1 MEYLYHLT
9 PWPCRSETALIP
21 DSLTKE
27 GFVHLSSAAQVPRTA
42 RRWFAAESTLGLL
55 VLDPSGWG
63 EALRWE
69 DLYGHGEAFPHLYGP
84 IPDSSVVAILRL
96 AQDQAGEFPWP
107 KGWQATLSPLVE
119 GPDEGEALIEPGRRF
134 PQPVLPERAVLTLFP
149 QAITILARRPGV
161 ERLERPGSA
170 IGPDPVLLLEHQ
182 GHRLAVCSPGVGG
195 PLAAAALEEL
205 IALGCRKFVLCGGAG
220 ALTPEL
226 ELGGLVLVERA
237 LRDEGVS
244 HHYLPSSESVE
255 VDEKGLAALA
265 DRLRSLGTP
274 FVQGATWTTDALYRE
289 TPSRIERRRQAGAL
303 TVEMECA
310 SLLAIARFRKVQ
322 LVPILFCGDSLA
334 GGVWD
339 FRDWTAAESLHDRV
353 FWLAAEAALAL

>member
-9 PWPCRSETALIP
+9 PWPYRGETALTP
-21 DSLTKE
+21 DSLGHE

-42 RRWFAAESTLGLL
+42 RRWYASESTLGLL

-69 DLYGHGEAFPHLYGP
+69 DLYSRGEAFPHLYGR
-84 IPDSSVVAILRL
+84 IPDGSVVAILRL
-96 AQDQAGEFPWP
+96 EKDQAGDFPWP
-107 KGWQATLSPLVE
+107 QGWQPSPSPLSE
-119 GPDEGEALIEPGRRF
+119 GPDEGEALIEPSRRF
-134 PQPVLPERAVLTLFP
+134 PQAPLPERAVLTLFP
-149 QAITILARRPGV
+149 QAIATLAHRPGV
-161 ERLERPGSA
+161 ECLARPGSA
-170 IGPDPVLLLEHQ
+170 IGPDPVLLLEHRGQ
-182 GHRLAVCSPGVGG
+182 RLAVCSPGVGG
-195 PLAAAALEEL
+195 ALAAAALEEL

-226 ELGGLVLVERA
+226 ELGGLVLVDRA

-244 HHYLPSSESVE
+244 HHYSPSSESME
-255 VDEKGLAALA
+255 VDGAALAALA
-265 DRLRSLGTP
+265 DRLRSLGIT
-274 FVQGATWTTDALYRE
+274 FAQGATWTTDALYRE

-310 SLLAIARFRKVQ
+310 SLLAVAWFRKVQ

-339 FRDWTAAESLHDRV
+339 FRDWTAAEDLHDRV